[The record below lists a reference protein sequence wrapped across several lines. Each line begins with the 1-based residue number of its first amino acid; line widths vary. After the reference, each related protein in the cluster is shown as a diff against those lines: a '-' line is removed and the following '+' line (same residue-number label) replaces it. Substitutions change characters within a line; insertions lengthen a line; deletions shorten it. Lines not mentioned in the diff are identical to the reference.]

1 MRSGVDPIEK
11 QPGSTAAKFGG
22 GLPDRGQW
30 NSQQRGQI
38 EIVESYDR
46 HVSRHADIFALESMQ
61 DISSGYVVQ
70 GEQGGWSFRGTKL
83 PDKLRRN

>member
-11 QPGSTAAKFGG
+11 QPGSTPAKFRG

-46 HVSRHADIFALESMQ
+46 YISRHAYIFTLESMQ
-61 DISSGYVVQ
+61 DIRSGYVVQ
-70 GEQGGWSFRGTKL
+70 AEQSGWWFR
-83 PDKLRRN
+83 